1 MLIRG
6 LHFRNFSPLL
16 AVWLNLSVLC
26 WGKQDQFNSKIHY
39 LSVQSASDTNGLK
52 YRTSL
57 QNVKESN
64 KIDLEIEFINNGRPF
79 RINSK
84 RSKMLNKSKKKTVQ
98 LDETYTTF
106 NDNENGAVVKRLK
119 NSNRPR
125 ERVVVRSNEKFP
137 PESHNL
143 FKADKKENSS
153 DQIKVTGQRTE
164 GSITGMFHHQVGL
177 DGWTIY
183 D

>member
-1 MLIRG
+1 M
-6 LHFRNFSPLL
+6 
-16 AVWLNLSVLC
+16 
-26 WGKQDQFNSKIHY
+26 
-39 LSVQSASDTNGLK
+39 QSTRDTNGLK

-57 QNVKESN
+57 KNVKESN

-79 RINSK
+79 RVNSK
-84 RSKMLNKSKKKTVQ
+84 RSKMLNKSKKKAVQ

-137 PESHNL
+137 AESHNL

-153 DQIKVTGQRTE
+153 DQIKVTCQRTE

-177 DGWTIY
+177 TGQFMISYFKIFTF
-183 D
+183 